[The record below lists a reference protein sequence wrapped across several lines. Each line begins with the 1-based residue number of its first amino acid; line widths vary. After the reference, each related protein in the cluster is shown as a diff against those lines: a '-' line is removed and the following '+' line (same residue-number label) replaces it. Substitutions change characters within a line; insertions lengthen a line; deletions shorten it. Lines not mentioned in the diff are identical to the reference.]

1 MQTHHIYN
9 LLVFKLKNSSA
20 SSPHLLLKSLN
31 SFDIEFPK
39 LMYVYDEDDDTDA
52 DDGMMND
59 HQNLLLYWDF
69 SLYIFTL
76 GLTLSDLTVGLT
88 GYCVTMMTTLD
99 NFTGVSF
106 HFFQRCYYD
115 DMMEW
120 FL

>member
-59 HQNLLLYWDF
+59 HQNLLLYSDF
-69 SLYIFTL
+69 LSLDFYSRTH
-76 GLTLSDLTVGLT
+76 S
-88 GYCVTMMTTLD
+88 
-99 NFTGVSF
+99 
-106 HFFQRCYYD
+106 
-115 DMMEW
+115 E
-120 FL
+120 